1 MLDSGRGAMIAVIA
15 RNVKSC
21 FEQTLTGVTLW
32 NVFKAM
38 PILRDVLRMSRDL
51 LFRKVVTD

>member
-1 MLDSGRGAMIAVIA
+1 MIAVIA

-21 FEQTLTGVTLW
+21 FEQTLAGVTLW
-32 NVFKAM
+32 NVLKAM
-38 PILRDVLRMSRDL
+38 PIMRDVLRMSRDL

>member
-21 FEQTLTGVTLW
+21 FEQTLTLW
-32 NVFKAM
+32 RNPLECAWGDAYSA
-38 PILRDVLRMSRDL
+38 RCS
-51 LFRKVVTD
+51 